1 VCRAFGVNRPA
12 ASSPGGGE
20 APAPAAS
27 ARKGAAWLAALVGLL
42 ILGWLLARADRRSLA
57 ELLLT
62 FGLGGTLCLVLLR
75 VLPIATT
82 ALGWAVVLR
91 ALGVHATWR
100 SLFWPRLVGD
110 YVNLLLPVVHV
121 GGEVAR
127 GLLLIARGAPRA
139 AVTASILVDMTF
151 ALLALVVFVLIGL
164 VLLAGLGR
172 EADWRL
178 LTAAVFA
185 ALAILAVFYLL
196 QRRGA
201 GLLLALSARLFGAE
215 AAALHQ
221 GWAECERLLRRLYRD
236 RRVVLQASG
245 WRLLAWFA
253 GALEIGVAV
262 HWIAEFP
269 GWAAVL
275 AMEGVAQIFRN
286 AGFAIPAALGA
297 QEAGYVV
304 GARLVGL
311 PAEVGLAL
319 AVIKRARDLLIG
331 IPVLCLWQWQWLR
344 RRLRG
349 GGNTRP

>member
-1 VCRAFGVNRPA
+1 MIPPISAEGDRPAPPHPRPA
-12 ASSPGGGE
+12 AGR
-20 APAPAAS
+20 A
-27 ARKGAAWLAALVGLL
+27 GAAWLASLVGLV
-42 ILGWLLARADRRSLA
+42 ILAFLLYRADRRA
-57 ELLLT
+57 LLDLLVT
-62 FGLGGTLCLVLLR
+62 FGWAGTLCMVLLR
-75 VLPIATT
+75 ILPVATS
-82 ALGWAVVLR
+82 AEGWAVVLR
-91 ALGVHATWR
+91 ALAVPATWR

-110 YVNLLLPVVHV
+110 YVNILLPVAHV

-127 GLLLIARGAPRA
+127 GLMVIARGAPRA

-151 ALLALVVFVLIGL
+151 ALLALVAFVLIAL
-164 VLLAGLGR
+164 ALLAGLGR
-172 EADWRL
+172 EADWWL
-178 LTAAVFA
+178 LAVAVVAACF
-185 ALAILAVFYLL
+185 ILGVFYLL

-201 GLLLALSARLFGAE
+201 GLLLGLSARLFGGE

-221 GWAECERLLRRLYRD
+221 GWAECERLLSTLYRD
-236 RRVVLQASG
+236 RRVVLRASG

-262 HWIAEFP
+262 FWITDFP
-269 GWAAVL
+269 GWAAIL

-331 IPVLCLWQWQWLR
+331 VPVLCLWQWRWLR
-344 RRLRG
+344 RWRPG
-349 GGNTRP
+349 GGGGGTTA